1 MPDGHENNALRDLL
15 ERERARLFAAR
26 RVREQLAAI
35 AAQAPGYLIT
45 TEYYPGRRER
55 FVAKAISPVMHP
67 HLVMTDDL
75 DELLIELPGPPGER
89 ADHRVHGIHGEGGD
103 DEAS

>member
-15 ERERARLFAAR
+15 EHERARLFAAR
-26 RVREQLAAI
+26 RVGEQLAAI

-55 FVAKAISPVMHP
+55 FVAKAISPVVHP

-75 DELLIELPGPPGER
+75 DELFIELPGPAGEC
-89 ADHRVHGIHGEGGD
+89 ADHVVHGIHGERR
-103 DEAS
+103 

>member
-1 MPDGHENNALRDLL
+1 MPDGHEHNALRDLL
-15 ERERARLFAAR
+15 EREGARLFAAR

-35 AAQAPGYLIT
+35 AARAPGYLIT

-55 FVAKAISPVMHP
+55 FVAKAISPDMHP

-75 DELLIELPGPPGER
+75 DELLSEVPGPPGER
-89 ADHRVHGIHGEGGD
+89 ADHLVHGIHGGTRR
-103 DEAS
+103 